1 MVKHDRVFQSLANV
15 ILSLTAL
22 FCILPFALLLSSSLS
37 NETEI
42 LQYGYNL
49 IPRGVD
55 LTAYRYVLNGS
66 NGILRA
72 YGISMAVTIVGT
84 AVNLF
89 VTILYAY
96 PISRADLRGRSF
108 FSFVLFFTILFSG
121 GFIPTYMMWTQTFHI
136 KNTYLAYLLPN
147 LMMNGFYAIMAR
159 NFFAS
164 SIPPALLESAKIDGA
179 GETRTLYSIVLPMA
193 TPILATLGLFVAL
206 NYWNDWQNG
215 LYYIT
220 NDKMYSV
227 QVLLNRMLLD
237 ALYVQQGMAKTLG
250 SSIGAAMPTATL
262 KMAIAVLGAIPV
274 LIAFPFVSKYLT
286 GGIVIGAVKG

>member
-1 MVKHDRVFQSLANV
+1 LVKHDRVFQCLTNV
-15 ILSLTAL
+15 ILSLIAL
-22 FCILPFALLLSSSLS
+22 FCLLPLVLLISSSLS
-37 NETEI
+37 NESEV
-42 LQYGYNL
+42 LNFGYNL
-49 IPRGVD
+49 IPRGLD
-55 LTAYRYVLNGS
+55 LTAYRYIMNS
-66 NGILRA
+66 SHGILRA
-72 YGISMAVTIVGT
+72 YGISAVVTVVGT
-84 AVNLF
+84 FANLF

-96 PISRADLRGRSF
+96 PISRGDLRGRSF
-108 FSFVLFFTILFSG
+108 FSFLLFFTILFNG

-147 LMMNGFYAIMAR
+147 LMMNGFFVIMAR

-179 GETRTLYSIVLPMA
+179 GEARILRSIVLPMA
-193 TPILATLGLFVAL
+193 KPIIATLGLFVAL

-237 ALYVQQGMAKTLG
+237 TLYAQQGMSKTLG
-250 SSIGAAMPTATL
+250 DSIGASMPTATL
-262 KMAIAVLGAIPV
+262 KMAIAVLGAVPV
-274 LIAFPFVSKYLT
+274 FIAFPFISKYLT